1 MAYKERNERNAVVLS
16 RVSTVSQEL
25 ESQTTAL
32 LAAAKADGYSD
43 PVIIEDKESAVRL
56 SEAERSGISRLYS
69 EIDKNNVAA
78 VYVYELSRLSRR
90 PDVIYSVRDRLISAG
105 VQLVVVN
112 PSIRLLRPDGRMD
125 ENANVLIGIFCAM
138 AENEGYIRKARLAR
152 GKAKARAEGRR
163 SEGPPPYGYQ
173 VNRDKTVSP
182 DPEQAEI
189 VRRIYREYNGG
200 KSSEAVARGLMADG
214 VKSGTIQSVKG
225 FVLHILHNCAYCGR
239 DTSENNFIRKPVNG
253 RRYPAIVTEAEY
265 DRAAETFVRRG
276 KYCKTSSKYPYLC
289 RGILTGADGIPFKV
303 YTGARCYRHVGVEGD
318 SERWTNVKVDFI
330 DGLVWDLVEKAGY
343 DPAAL
348 DTSRRERR
356 AAAEQDI
363 RAANERLAA
372 IREERSAIERRAVK
386 GRLAEEEAD
395 RMEDELDVEEAALRS
410 KITAA
415 ESRISEIDAAGYDTN
430 DRAAAVRDRVLNVTF
445 EPVDRKTACV
455 TVIMS
460 AADSPAVFE
469 MNRITGK
476 CRRIM

>member
-1 MAYKERNERNAVVLS
+1 MAVKKNAVVLS

-25 ESQTTAL
+25 ESQTAAL
-32 LAAAKADGYSD
+32 LAAARADGYPD

-56 SEAERSGISRLYS
+56 SEVERAGINRLYT
-69 EIDKNNVAA
+69 EIENGGIAA

-105 VQLVVVN
+105 VQLVVIN

-163 SEGPPPYGYQ
+163 SEGPPPYGYMI
-173 VNRDKTVSP
+173 NRDKTVSP
-182 DPEQAEI
+182 DPEQSKI

-200 KSSEAVARGLMADG
+200 KSAESVARGLMADG
-214 VKSGTIQSVKG
+214 IKSGTVQSVKG

-239 DTSENNFIRKPVNG
+239 DTSENDFIRRPVNG
-253 RRYPAIVTEAEY
+253 RKYPPLITEDEY
-265 DRAAETFVRRG
+265 MRAAETFVKRG
-276 KYCKTSSKYPYLC
+276 KYCKTKSKYPYLC
-289 RGILTGADGIPFKV
+289 RGILTGSDGIPFRV
-303 YTGARCYRHVGVEGD
+303 YTGTRCYRHVGTDGD

-330 DGLVWDLVEKAGY
+330 DGLVWDLVEQTGY
-343 DPAAL
+343 DPETLAA
-348 DTSRRERR
+348 SRRERR
-356 AAAEQDI
+356 SAAELDI
-363 RAANERLAA
+363 KAAENRLAA
-372 IREERSAIERRAVK
+372 IRGERDVIERRAVK
-386 GRLAEEEAD
+386 GRLSEDDAD
-395 RMEDELDVEEAALRS
+395 RMEDALDAEESALRAG
-410 KITAA
+410 IAAA
-415 ESRISEIDAAGYDTN
+415 ESRIAEIDAAGGIDMK

-455 TVIMS
+455 TVVMS

-476 CRRIM
+476 YRRIM